1 MVKKRIHV
9 AHQLLFT
16 TMTIYFFPFKKK
28 YIVIA
33 KKKNSEFTE
42 NYERV
47 TCSNPAEV
55 TLTLVHVFSDMS
67 FCEYTHMDIHSFKKY
82 RITHGCPFNKN
93 QIDVCS

>member
-33 KKKNSEFTE
+33 KKKKIQNLQKTMKESLAVILL
-42 NYERV
+42 R
-47 TCSNPAEV
+47 
-55 TLTLVHVFSDMS
+55 
-67 FCEYTHMDIHSFKKY
+67 
-82 RITHGCPFNKN
+82 
-93 QIDVCS
+93 